1 MNAHARAETC
11 AFRSGASV
19 SSGLT
24 SLGQLGLELEAR
36 QLEAEVKLQDLGTD
50 AVLQEKLPRRRR
62 NSGQRR
68 AKSRSAQRCCAAM
81 MASSSLGS
89 DAIGACAEALAGS
102 FCGCGTT
109 NTGLISAG
117 HCLTSPAGRTIGRRV
132 PAGQKARPGNTLGAR
147 RGRLARP
154 SLSTAGTARVIGAA
168 SAVGC
173 LFCVCK
179 KTRAE

>member
-1 MNAHARAETC
+1 MNAHTRAETC

-36 QLEAEVKLQDLGTD
+36 QLEAEVNLQDLGTD

-117 HCLTSPAGRTIGRRV
+117 HCLNFSRR
-132 PAGQKARPGNTLGAR
+132 PDNRKARPSGSKSEARKHTGCQARSSGTPIAVHGRYGACDWSGE
-147 RGRLARP
+147 RGWVFIL
-154 SLSTAGTARVIGAA
+154 
-168 SAVGC
+168 C
-173 LFCVCK
+173 M
-179 KTRAE
+179 